1 MLGQALPAHLVGGC
15 GARAV
20 SRKTP
25 IYFILFIKQVWHKW
39 LCSWGQLCNDQA
51 RGRLELVYRI
61 SCFAIT
67 PTRLKKEANSYT
79 CSWKYHNIATF
90 QVPASCCAH
99 STNVA
104 ECQKSPTG
112 ANGAHTIGCW
122 ALIQVF
128 FRHQSHM
135 KSTINLQVKSMLT
148 AFMIWV
154 IYNLPNGLRVMFFSR
169 ERLSITRTQLAEYLL
184 RWMSYSINHH

>member
-1 MLGQALPAHLVGGC
+1 MKGKSLKAFKRTHL
-15 GARAV
+15 
-20 SRKTP
+20 
-25 IYFILFIKQVWHKW
+25 FILFIKQVWHKW
-39 LCSWGQLCNDQA
+39 LCSWGQLCNDKA
-51 RGRLELVYRI
+51 RGRLELVYRNL
-61 SCFAIT
+61 CFAIT

-154 IYNLPNGLRVMFFSR
+154 IYNLPNGLRVIFFSR